1 MCIYMLGVYMQ
12 MKFISNFQGM
22 DDLPTVMPDDF
33 FPHFLYVTATF
44 DALLLEILSTF
55 SDLA

>member
-1 MCIYMLGVYMQ
+1 MQ

-22 DDLPTVMPDDF
+22 DDLPTVMPNDF
-33 FPHFLYVTATF
+33 FTHFLYVTATF
-44 DALLLEILSTF
+44 DVLLLEILSTF

>member
-22 DDLPTVMPDDF
+22 DDLPTVRPNDF
-33 FPHFLYVTATF
+33 FPYFLYVTATF

>member
-1 MCIYMLGVYMQ
+1 MLGVYMQ

-22 DDLPTVMPDDF
+22 DDLPTVMPNDF